1 MGIFDFFSR
10 GKKED
15 LDRGLEK
22 TKQSFFSKITRA
34 ILGKSKVDDEVLD
47 NLEEVL
53 ISSDVGVATT
63 LKIIERIQK
72 RVDRDKVLNTDE
84 LNSVLKEEITGLL
97 VDSNISLEQN
107 KQLNPNEPYVIMVVG
122 VNGVGKTT
130 TIGKLA
136 HQFKSSGKKVILGAA
151 GTFRAAAVDQLII
164 WSQRVGVDIV
174 QQGMNADPASVAF
187 DTLQSAK
194 ANGADVVIIDTA
206 GRLHNKVNLMN
217 ELSKIKRV
225 MNKVFPNAPHEILLV
240 LDGSTGQNAYEQAK
254 QFAQATEINALAIT
268 KLDGTAKGG
277 VVIGISDQMQ
287 IPVKYIGVGE
297 KMEDLQFFDKQA
309 FVEALFSETAG

>member
-63 LKIIERIQK
+63 LKIIDRIQK

-107 KQLNPNEPYVIMVVG
+107 KQLNPN
-122 VNGVGKTT
+122 
-130 TIGKLA
+130 
-136 HQFKSSGKKVILGAA
+136 
-151 GTFRAAAVDQLII
+151 
-164 WSQRVGVDIV
+164 
-174 QQGMNADPASVAF
+174 
-187 DTLQSAK
+187 
-194 ANGADVVIIDTA
+194 
-206 GRLHNKVNLMN
+206 
-217 ELSKIKRV
+217 
-225 MNKVFPNAPHEILLV
+225 
-240 LDGSTGQNAYEQAK
+240 
-254 QFAQATEINALAIT
+254 
-268 KLDGTAKGG
+268 
-277 VVIGISDQMQ
+277 
-287 IPVKYIGVGE
+287 
-297 KMEDLQFFDKQA
+297 
-309 FVEALFSETAG
+309 